1 MNQLEGR
8 RPAVSV
14 IIPAYNA
21 QKYIAATLDSVV
33 AQSFRDFEVLV
44 IDDCST
50 DSTAERVQAYC
61 AQDSRVRLITLPQNR
76 GAPAGP
82 RNIGVREAHGEW
94 VAFLD
99 ADDIWHPGKL
109 ECQVS
114 ALQATG
120 AQFCSTRMVDF
131 QDERELR
138 LAPVSRPAI
147 ERIGFLKQLIK
158 FRTPTSSVVVRREL
172 ITRHPFNEAM
182 SFKAREDLDCWLH
195 CHEELRWSI
204 KLAHPMVGY
213 RIIPGQISGRKWT
226 MLKRHYH
233 VLRQYRFRSG
243 AALGVGAAVFTASH
257 FLFALY
263 YRLLKRGL

>member
-1 MNQLEGR
+1 MTVAPR
-8 RPAVSV
+8 VSV
-14 IIPAYNA
+14 VMPAYNA
-21 QKYIAATLDSVV
+21 QKYIAATIDSVL
-33 AQSFRDFEVLV
+33 AQDFRNLELLV

-50 DSTAERVQAYC
+50 DATAAIVRQYSTR
-61 AQDSRVRLITLPQNR
+61 DPRVRLIALAKNR

-82 RNIGVREAHGEW
+82 RNVGVREARGEW

-99 ADDIWHPGKL
+99 ADDIWFSGKL
-109 ECQVS
+109 TYQLR
-114 ALQATG
+114 ALQESG

-138 LAPVSRPAI
+138 FTLPGKAGI

-172 ITRHPFNEAM
+172 IVRHPFNESM

-195 CHEELRWSI
+195 CHEELRWSV
-204 KLAHPMVGY
+204 KVAHPMVGY
-213 RIIPGQISGRKWT
+213 RINPGQISGRKWT

-233 VLRQYRFRSG
+233 VLREYRFQSG
-243 AALGVGAAVFTASH
+243 AALGMGAAFFTASH

>member
-1 MNQLEGR
+1 MTAEPQ
-8 RPAVSV
+8 VSV
-14 IIPAYNA
+14 VMPAYNA
-21 QKYIAATLDSVV
+21 QKYICATIDSVL
-33 AQSFRDFEVLV
+33 AQDFPDFELLV

-50 DSTAERVQAYC
+50 DATPEIVRKYSAR
-61 AQDSRVRLITLPQNR
+61 DPRVRLIPLPQNR

-82 RNIGVREAHGEW
+82 RNVGVREARGEW

-99 ADDIWHPGKL
+99 ADDIWYPGKL
-109 ECQVS
+109 TYQLR
-114 ALQATG
+114 ALQESG

-131 QDERELR
+131 QDERELHFT
-138 LAPVSRPAI
+138 APGRADI

-158 FRTPTSSVVVRREL
+158 FRTPTSSVVVRRDL

-195 CHEELRWSI
+195 CHEELRWSV
-204 KLAHPMVGY
+204 KVAHPMVGY

-233 VLRQYRFRSG
+233 VLREYRFRSG
-243 AALGVGAAVFTASH
+243 ATLGAGAALFTASH